1 MQRCDMPAV
10 EPEILRWARESAGL
24 SVEEAAA
31 KLDIKDARGVAAATR
46 LATLEAGEGSP
57 SRPLL
62 LRMAKLYRRPLVAF
76 YMSAPPQKGDR
87 GEDYRTLPER
97 NTGAEPLVDALVR
110 DIRARQSMIRAILVD
125 EDEAE
130 PLPFIGSMS
139 MDDGVGAVLASIRQ
153 TLDVDLAAYRTQSS
167 PEAAFGL
174 LRAKAEAVGL
184 FVVLIG
190 NLGSHHT
197 ALDVRAFRGFAIA
210 DPLAPFVVIN
220 DQDSKSAWSFT
231 LLHELAHL
239 WIGATGV
246 SGAFPESQV
255 ERFCNDVASN
265 FLLGSN
271 ELDLIGV
278 DRRTELNNAA
288 RLITQF
294 ASDRQLSRSMVAYR
308 LFRAGS
314 LSEHNW
320 NVLATRFEL
329 EWRGAREAQRAR
341 DQGRDGGPNYYVV
354 KRHRLGPALLKFVA
368 RNISEGTLTPTKAGK
383 VLGVKPRSVEPLL
396 SGTAATS
403 GPVT

>member
-1 MQRCDMPAV
+1 
-10 EPEILRWARESAGL
+10 
-24 SVEEAAA
+24 
-31 KLDIKDARGVAAATR
+31 
-46 LATLEAGEGSP
+46 
-57 SRPLL
+57 
-62 LRMAKLYRRPLVAF
+62 
-76 YMSAPPQKGDR
+76 
-87 GEDYRTLPER
+87 
-97 NTGAEPLVDALVR
+97 
-110 DIRARQSMIRAILVD
+110 
-125 EDEAE
+125 
-130 PLPFIGSMS
+130 

-153 TLDVDLAAYRTQSS
+153 TLDVDLATYRTQGS

-174 LRAKAEAVGL
+174 LRAKAEAVGV

-246 SGAFPESQV
+246 AEHSLKPGRAN
-255 ERFCNDVASN
+255 CNDVASN
-265 FLLGSN
+265 FLLRSN

-278 DRRTELNNAA
+278 DRRTELNNAT

-329 EWRGAREAQRAR
+329 EWRGARQAQRAR
-341 DQGRDGGPNYYVV
+341 DQGREGGPNYYVV
-354 KRHRLGPALLKFVA
+354 RRHRLGPALLKFVA

-396 SGTAATS
+396 SGTAATT